1 MIIHV
6 GTEVNMV
13 FGVLKDGNVVEQIP
27 YKINI
32 TEVSENTLGQLLEAF
47 KKIKAELDSKVKEQ
61 ASTES

>member
-32 TEVSENTLGQLLEAF
+32 TEVSEKTLGQLLEAF
-47 KKIKAELDSKVKEQ
+47 KNIKAELDSKVKEQ